1 MYVLNKN
8 LNKNLSNDSEAVAER
23 IVLSECLPEVL
34 RQIREIMRIC
44 EIEQS
49 VCDRLA
55 EDMEQA
61 LWEQYVSRAG
71 VCGIERWEKLLGIV
85 PPKDAAVGERRRVVQ
100 LRLSE
105 QLPFTLLRLR
115 EMLSGVV
122 SEDEYILELIP
133 EEYLLRVRLALSGKG
148 SLNEI
153 KEVLRRVVPANIL
166 LDMMLL
172 YNTHGIVG
180 GKTHGELAALSHREI
195 REEVFE

>member
-1 MYVLNKN
+1 MNN
-8 LNKNLSNDSEAVAER
+8 NSESVSQR
-23 IVLSECLPEVL
+23 IVLSECLPQVL
-34 RQIREIMRIC
+34 RRIREMMRIC

-61 LWEQYVSRAG
+61 LLEQYVSRAG
-71 VCGIERWEKLLGIV
+71 AGGIERWEKLLGIV
-85 PPKDAAVGERRRVVQ
+85 PPKDAAVAERRRVVQ

-105 QLPFTLLRLR
+105 QLPFTLPRLR

-122 SEDEYILELIP
+122 SEDEYILELMP
-133 EEYLLRVRLALSGKG
+133 DEYCLRVRLALSGKG

-195 REEVFE
+195 REEVFD